1 VSGRRGGALV
11 VALLLFG
18 VAPVAAPAH
27 SLLLESSPAA
37 NSIVEA
43 PSSVSLRFNNRVE
56 KRLCRVRVVDDA
68 GHEQATAVSRDG
80 GVDRLVATLPPLARG
95 AYRVEWQVLSTDGHV
110 VNGSYAFRVR

>member
-1 VSGRRGGALV
+1 MSGRRGPAV
-11 VALLLFG
+11 FAALLLL
-18 VAPVAAPAH
+18 AATPLAGAAH

-37 NSIVEA
+37 NSAVEA

-68 GHEQATAVSRDG
+68 GHERAAAVSTDG
-80 GVDRLVATLPPLARG
+80 AADRLVATLPPLARG